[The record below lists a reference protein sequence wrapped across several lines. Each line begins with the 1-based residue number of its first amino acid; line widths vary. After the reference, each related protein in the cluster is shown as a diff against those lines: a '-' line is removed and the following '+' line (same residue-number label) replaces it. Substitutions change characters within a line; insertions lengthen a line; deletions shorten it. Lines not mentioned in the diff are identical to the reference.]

1 MKFGR
6 RLLSFVNCAKIEL
19 ETGELCMLEPCLE
32 DFDRA
37 CNNDGEGW
45 ETLDDRLGAF
55 AHYVFE
61 KTNKRYPYESG
72 TKKEQEGERNNSFDS
87 FIYFCHAIFKETCQ
101 K

>member
-1 MKFGR
+1 MKFGK

-19 ETGELCMLEPCLE
+19 DTGEACMLEPCLE

-45 ETLDDRLGAF
+45 ENLDDRLSAF

-61 KTNKRYPYESG
+61 KTSKRYPFCL
-72 TKKEQEGERNNSFDS
+72 SFCGSSS
-87 FIYFCHAIFKETCQ
+87 F
-101 K
+101 